1 MVYKTG
7 GIMYYYTFA
16 KDHVLMVVDH
26 MYSLDI
32 EIVNLALLDSTYT
45 LTTSFPI
52 PEEQIEHLFLTEV

>member
-1 MVYKTG
+1 
-7 GIMYYYTFA
+7 MYYYTFN
-16 KDHVLMVVDH
+16 KEHVLMVVDH

-45 LTTSFPI
+45 LTTSSLI